1 MESCREGKGP
11 RKARECSHRN
21 ALSGLHGFE
30 VLPLGTQNCVKLIQ
44 LIVSFPVLQSLTKLF
59 SLSGKPPVKC

>member
-1 MESCREGKGP
+1 MGWKAAGKE
-11 RKARECSHRN
+11 KAPGRHGN
-21 ALSGLHGFE
+21 ALSGLHRFE